1 MKILFTGGGTGG
13 HIYPIIAIKEAFEE
27 KNQEADF
34 LYVGPN
40 SFSSTIFSEK
50 GIKTKFIL
58 AGKLRRYFSL
68 FNLVDLF
75 KIPIG
80 FIQSLWHL
88 FWFMPDVIFSKGGY
102 GSIPAILASWL
113 YRIPIIVH
121 ESDSIPGLANKI
133 SSHFAKK
140 IIVSFQST
148 KQYFPNK
155 KTIVIGNPI
164 RKELT
169 KGRRE
174 EGIKIFNLKIDIP
187 TILIIGG
194 SQGAKKINEIVLNT
208 LPRLLKK
215 CQIIHICGN
224 KNLEK
229 VREHARK
236 ILEKINPI
244 EAEAYHICSF
254 LTQKELKH
262 AYAAS
267 DLIISRAGSG
277 SIFEIAAL
285 GKPGILIPLSNSA
298 ANHQDKNAQVLA
310 KTKGALVLREENLT
324 INMFLSAIFNLLNDP
339 EKIKEMGKQV
349 KSFYNPQTNEEIAKQ
364 ILNYIPKK

>member
-13 HIYPIIAIKEAFEE
+13 HVYPIIAVKEALEK

-40 SFSSTIFSEK
+40 SFSSTIFKIK

-68 FNLVDLF
+68 VNLIDLF
-75 KIPIG
+75 KLPIG

-102 GSIPAILASWL
+102 GSIPAILAGWL
-113 YRIPIIVH
+113 YKIPIVIH

-133 SSHFAKK
+133 ASHFAKK
-140 IIVSFQST
+140 IITSFESA
-148 KQYFPNK
+148 KKYFPNK

-164 RKELT
+164 REELT
-169 KGRRE
+169 RGNRE
-174 EGIKIFNLKIDIP
+174 DGIKMFSLKTDLP

-194 SQGAKKINEIVLNT
+194 SQGATKINEIVLNI

-215 CQIIHICGN
+215 CQVIHICGS

-229 VREHARK
+229 IREHSRK

-244 EAEAYHICSF
+244 RAQTYHIYSF

-267 DLIISRAGSG
+267 DLIISRAGAG
-277 SIFEIAAL
+277 SIFEISAIK
-285 GKPGILIPLSNSA
+285 KPSILIPLSSSA
-298 ANHQDKNAQVLA
+298 ANHQDKNAQAIA
-310 KTKGALVLREENLT
+310 KTKGAIVLQEENLT
-324 INMFLSAIFNLLNDP
+324 MNMFLSTIFDLLDNP

-349 KSFYNPQTNEEIAKQ
+349 KSFYKPEANQEIAEQ